1 MKTMIKLAV
10 GAAIAGA
17 VAAAV
22 ATLFMKQRSRAKALE
37 DEAFDDS
44 VGIGSDDAVAVA
56 PVVEVLTIETGPAD
70 PQEDWYGAQA
80 GDASRH

>member
-10 GAAIAGA
+10 GAAVAGA
-17 VAAAV
+17 LVA
-22 ATLFMKQRSRAKALE
+22 LLMKKTRARSLE

-44 VGIGSDDAVAVA
+44 VGIGGDDAVEVV
-56 PVVEVLTIETGPAD
+56 PVIEVLTIETGPAD
-70 PQEDWYGAQA
+70 AREDTRDDWYGAQA